1 VRRLSAWAAVVAL
14 AVGAAAHAA
23 DEPPAGAA
31 LPDPLELQLD
41 ELGPDVRSLLGTDRD
56 AQLAMAAL
64 MVGRFVRARE
74 LAESMLAN
82 DPESVPGH
90 CVLGSVLARAEGN
103 LSGAAYHLRRCVD
116 RYEEVYS
123 RPREGDP
130 WLWHDQGL
138 RMLAQVESDLGRH
151 DAALDV
157 IDRIETHY
165 RGNIP
170 SRAWSL
176 FELGRF
182 DAATAAAQAAL
193 ASSDEAA
200 ERVTAW
206 TVLCAVASARRDRE
220 PDDETCL
227 RALDEESRREIDPVG
242 YTNAASVAL
251 AMLRPD
257 AAEALLLDATEHFT
271 DTTVAMPWVQLMHL
285 YLAQGRFPEALDAL
299 RQSLAWRRRQLP
311 WVASLTWSY
320 SDAAAAHLLLVAG
333 WPEEAAELADRA
345 FQQPD
350 RMGRDSGRPEELE
363 AATALV
369 ARAAHLAAAEA
380 SAERASWSPWREAL
394 TAWFEAAVH
403 RVQAWRAGRRVVANW
418 AAPGLLEARLVPYNP
433 TNVFIPPWI
442 ELDAVELLGAG
453 VVEAAHAEAAGDSRT
468 PGAAAFGLAF
478 VAEAAQAAAR
488 DDQALDRAQLALERL
503 PRTEALLRARIAAG
517 AARAAAE
524 LSDAGESL
532 SLLDLAWQID
542 PGVIRRRGLSLPV
555 RIRVGADGVSRE
567 AASLVRWSPRF
578 HVAPNGFELSIEA
591 AAGGWLAC
599 LHGPQGALLHCAEAS
614 QTEAA
619 SDRERASLL
628 VRRLHEGAFAPR
640 VDLTQADLRSL
651 DGSTVASGIGEA
663 QVRLLMEDV
672 LGTSDAR
679 AGDGGR

>member
-1 VRRLSAWAAVVAL
+1 VLAL
-14 AVGAAAHAA
+14 AASGAARGA

-41 ELGPDVRSLLGTDRD
+41 ELDPEVRSLLGPERD

-64 MVGRFVRARE
+64 MVGRYVRARE
-74 LAESMLAN
+74 LAESMLAR

-116 RYEEVYS
+116 RYEAVYT

-138 RMLAQVESDLGRH
+138 RVLAQVESDLGRH
-151 DAALDV
+151 EAALEV

-182 DAATAAAQAAL
+182 EAAKAEAQAAL
-193 ASSDEAA
+193 ASSDETA

-206 TVLCAVASARRDRE
+206 TVLCAVASARRDRV

-227 RALDEESRREIDPVG
+227 RALDEESGREIDPVG

-257 AAEALLLDATEHFT
+257 SAEALLLDATDHFT

-299 RQSLAWRRRQLP
+299 RQSLVWRRRQLP

-320 SDAAAAHLLLVAG
+320 GDAAAAHLLLVAG
-333 WPEEAAELADRA
+333 RPDEAARLAARA
-345 FQQPD
+345 AQQPD

-369 ARAAHLAAAEA
+369 ERAAHLAAAEA
-380 SAERASWSPWREAL
+380 CAERASWSPWREAL
-394 TAWFEAAVH
+394 AAWLEAAVH

-418 AAPGLLEARLVPYNP
+418 APPGVLEARLVPYNP
-433 TNVFIPPWI
+433 TNVFIPVWI

-453 VVEAAHAEAAGDSRT
+453 VVEAAQADAAGDPRT
-468 PGAAAFGLAF
+468 PGSEAFGLAF
-478 VAEAAQAAAR
+478 VAEAARVAAR
-488 DDQALDRAQLALERL
+488 DDQALDRARLALERL
-503 PRTEALLRARIAAG
+503 PRTEALLRARVAAS

-524 LSDAGESL
+524 LSDAGETL
-532 SLLDLAWQID
+532 ALLDTAWQID

-555 RIRVGADGVSRE
+555 AIQAGSDAVSRE
-567 AASLVRWSPRF
+567 AASLLRWSPRF
-578 HVAPNGFELSIEA
+578 HPATHGFALRIEA

-599 LHGPQGALLHCAEAS
+599 LHGPHGALLHCAQASRGEA
-614 QTEAA
+614 E
-619 SDRERASLL
+619 SDREVASRL
-628 VRRLHEGAFAPR
+628 VSGLHEGAFAPR

-651 DGSTVASGIGEA
+651 DGSTVAGGSGET

-672 LGTSDAR
+672 FGTAG
-679 AGDGGR
+679 AGD